1 MKKILLLCTVLLVLV
16 SCNSAKKAQKK
27 IAMGNYEQA
36 IDIAI
41 NHLQRDQT
49 RSRGQE
55 QILILQEAFTKLTV
69 RDKKRIRFLEREKND
84 ANIIEIYNTYQK
96 LDRIQNRIQPLL
108 PLYHQGLA
116 TNVEFNFTDYSSA
129 ILEAQDEL
137 VEFYYQ
143 EANMLLNSREKFSA
157 RQAFDDL
164 QELQSIRPNYKNT
177 VKLID
182 EAYFLGT
189 DFVIVSIENQTGF
202 VIPQQLQDVITDFNT
217 YGLNDKWTQYHTNLE
232 TDLDYDFGL
241 LIDFTNFN
249 FSPDQLREREIQ
261 LQDEIVDGWKYK
273 TDARGNYIKDDE
285 GNRIKEDIYVEVE
298 GVLIKS
304 VQRKAVMVEARV
316 IYQDLK
322 ANQQINSFPLA
333 SEFIFENVFASFQG
347 DARVLNDEERQLLQN
362 RAVPF
367 PSNERML
374 IDASE
379 EIKANLK
386 SILNRNKLR

>member
-1 MKKILLLCTVLLVLV
+1 MKKILLLCTVLLVLA

>member
-1 MKKILLLCTVLLVLV
+1 
-16 SCNSAKKAQKK
+16 
-27 IAMGNYEQA
+27 MGNYEQA

-116 TNVEFNFTDYSSA
+116 TKVEFNFTDYSSA

-379 EIKANLK
+379 EIKVNLK